1 MPYVSTQWVGVA
13 SPRLLKL
20 HEYQNKGVAG
30 KAIHKSLKT
39 KGQGMGHFLRLHSL
53 KVGKWYK
60 GLRAL
65 RNEPGDKPELSTEER
80 IACWHHAA
88 N

>member
-1 MPYVSTQWVGVA
+1 MA
-13 SPRLLKL
+13 SPRPLKL

-39 KGQGMGHFLRLHSL
+39 KGQGMSHFLRLHSL
-53 KVGKWYK
+53 KVGYK
-60 GLRAL
+60 RLRAL
-65 RNEPGDKPELSTEER
+65 RNEPDGKPELSTEER

>member
-1 MPYVSTQWVGVA
+1 MPHVSTQWVGYGI
-13 SPRLLKL
+13 PRPLKL

-30 KAIHKSLKT
+30 KAIHKSLET
-39 KGQGMGHFLRLHSL
+39 KGQGMGHFLGLPSL

-60 GLRAL
+60 RLRAL
-65 RNEPGDKPELSTEER
+65 RNDKPGLSTEDR